1 MDVPSEPGLVRSPDS
16 PLPSAGPELLA
27 IPLWRR
33 AVTFVFLGGYPLLLS
48 VISSV
53 LDEAG
58 LKAAK
63 GTTLLPKDLAELW
76 FSAAENLIVFGV
88 WFTAAA
94 WLGRFNLKQLHADR
108 RPKPSVVLWGL
119 GWSIGLRLAL
129 AALLFLA
136 IGIFLITHGIKDL
149 DADFVQKLRPKVENL
164 VSPES
169 LRSPWYLFTNLT
181 LISFV
186 LAGLREELWRA
197 GMIAAGLNLLPV
209 GWKGTKGQMSMVVVS
224 SIVFGLAHLPQGW
237 GGVVM
242 TGVLGLGLG
251 SILVFHRSL
260 WIAVLT
266 HGFFDA
272 STFFV
277 LWLLDRADLLKEVL
291 N

>member
-1 MDVPSEPGLVRSPDS
+1 MDASPNTGPILLPES
-16 PLPSAGPELLA
+16 PLPPTA
-27 IPLWRR
+27 PLSRSLPFWRR
-33 AVTFVFLGGYPLLLS
+33 ASALVLLAGYPLLLS
-48 VISSV
+48 VISNA

-58 LKAAK
+58 LKAPK
-63 GTTLLPKDLAELW
+63 GATLLPTELAELW
-76 FSAAENLIVFGV
+76 VSAAENLLVFGV
-88 WFTAAA
+88 WFASAA
-94 WLGRFNLKQLHADR
+94 WLGRLDWKQLEADR
-108 RPKPSVVLWGL
+108 RPKPSSVLWGL
-119 GWSIGLRLAL
+119 GWSIALRFAL
-129 AALLFLA
+129 AALLMLV

-209 GWKGTKGQMSMVVVS
+209 QWRRTKGQMALVVVS

-260 WIAVLT
+260 WIAALA

-272 STFFV
+272 STFFF
-277 LWLLDRADLLKEVL
+277 LWLLDSVGLLKDVL
-291 N
+291 K

>member
-1 MDVPSEPGLVRSPDS
+1 MDASPNPGTILSPEA
-16 PLPSAGPELLA
+16 PLPPTAPESPAL
-27 IPLWRR
+27 PFWRR
-33 AVTFVFLGGYPLLLS
+33 ASALVLLAGYPLLLS
-48 VISSV
+48 VISNA

-58 LKAAK
+58 LKASK
-63 GTTLLPKDLAELW
+63 GATLLPAELAELW
-76 FSAAENLIVFGV
+76 LSAAENLLVFGI
-88 WFTAAA
+88 WFAAAA
-94 WLGRFNLKQLHADR
+94 WMGRLNRKQLQADR
-108 RPKPSVVLWGL
+108 RPKPSSVLWGL
-119 GWSIGLRLAL
+119 GWSIALRFAL
-129 AALLFLA
+129 AALLILV
-136 IGIFLITHGIKDL
+136 IGIFLVAHGIRDL

-209 GWKGTKGQMSMVVVS
+209 RWRGAKGQMALVVVS

-260 WIAVLT
+260 WIAVLA

-272 STFFV
+272 STFFF
-277 LWLLDRADLLKEVL
+277 LWWLDSVGLLKDVL
-291 N
+291 K